1 MTRSQIIVDI
11 VENNIKLSDALYR
24 VILIAKEL
32 DNKDLIDWA
41 KMEVNGYKNI
51 ENVPDYRKTVSTSF
65 RYSGI
70 NGSFQIKSAMLDT
83 SFLRDE
89 ILDKVKN
96 VAIFEDINSV
106 ETKMNAEN
114 DTFEVDVTFLAPE
127 IYANSNNGYTGI
139 QCTSARQLIAK
150 QLFSSIYNEVKTK
163 LIDILTLVEKEIG
176 NLDKIDLSK
185 KVKSKKSKVNNEI
198 SQLFNFSEM
207 AIETVPSKIFWKII
221 IPIATAI
228 LGGLAVLLIYELL

>member
-114 DTFEVDVTFLAPE
+114 DTFEVDVT
-127 IYANSNNGYTGI
+127 
-139 QCTSARQLIAK
+139 
-150 QLFSSIYNEVKTK
+150 
-163 LIDILTLVEKEIG
+163 
-176 NLDKIDLSK
+176 LDR
-185 KVKSKKSKVNNEI
+185 KSV
-198 SQLFNFSEM
+198 
-207 AIETVPSKIFWKII
+207 V
-221 IPIATAI
+221 
-228 LGGLAVLLIYELL
+228 